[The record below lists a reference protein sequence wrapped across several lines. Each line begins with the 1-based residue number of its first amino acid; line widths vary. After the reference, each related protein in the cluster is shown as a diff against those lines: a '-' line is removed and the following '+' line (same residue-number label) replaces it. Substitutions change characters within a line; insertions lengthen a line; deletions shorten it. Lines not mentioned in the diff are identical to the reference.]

1 MLYSSVGKSVQHNIF
16 LPEEIMSI
24 LEELILVGEKL
35 NQEASTIQMS
45 TGVGPVGTNWS
56 SKKLNEFRNKYY
68 IWYANCLTT
77 VPEDLKDTFCLAYES
92 PGFIK
97 NFLEFPIKQ
106 TSAIK
111 PNTGWRG
118 ARGIRSQWRYP
129 YETSFLKPFL
139 TQKQILIKASRRPSE
154 PKVQDSIEAL
164 AIIQRLA
171 RNFHKVV
178 HQLGQRHD
186 NRTPLITIQDEYDVQ
201 DIFHAL
207 MSPFFDDIRPEEC
220 CPSYAG
226 GNSSHDFLLKA
237 EQVIIEIKKTRNGL
251 PLVC

>member
-16 LPEEIMSI
+16 LPEETMSI

-45 TGVGPVGTNWS
+45 TGDRPVGTNWP
-56 SKKLNEFRNKYY
+56 SKRLDEFRDKYY

-77 VPEDLKDTFCLAYES
+77 VPEDLKNKFRLAYDS

-97 NFLEFPIKQ
+97 NFLELPIKQ

-118 ARGIRSQWRYP
+118 AREIRPHWRYP

-139 TQKQILIKASRRPSE
+139 TQKQILIEASRRPSGR
-154 PKVQDSIEAL
+154 KVQASIEAL

-178 HQLGQRHD
+178 YQLGQRHD
-186 NRTPLITIQDEYDVQ
+186 NRPPFITIQDEYDVQ
-201 DIFHAL
+201 DIFYAL
-207 MSPFFDDIRPEEC
+207 MSPFLMTYVQKNAVRVMQVGIPALTFYSRL
-220 CPSYAG
+220 
-226 GNSSHDFLLKA
+226 NKSSLRLK
-237 EQVIIEIKKTRNGL
+237 KRGKG
-251 PLVC
+251 